1 MAKKPAKP
9 SPKAKAKAPAKKPEQ
24 KAKPAA
30 KAPAKVAA
38 AKPAKVDPKEM
49 AANEQRIK
57 HALKKLTG
65 GSKNT
70 PAIFK
75 LPTKKATPMVFS
87 LSEVRD
93 LIKEKAKKSPEEEAA
108 AQAIIARKAAAA
120 KAAQMEVDHKPRVL
134 KSATLDDLLGGGKK
148 NKPVMEFD
156 ESKVPMKWSGYF
168 KKLKAIRERLAQSVE
183 DRSEQTLR
191 TSGKEAA
198 GDLSSYSQHIA
209 DAGTDAFDTDFALS
223 LVSSDQ
229 EMLREVEAAI
239 ARIFNGT
246 YGVCEVTHKPISR
259 DRLNAVP
266 WTRFSKEG
274 QDQWERTRRKSAQ
287 RVGISTTDEDEDG
300 VSAPGG
306 DDDGEQ

>member
-1 MAKKPAKP
+1 MAKKSAKP
-9 SPKAKAKAPAKKPEQ
+9 SPKAKAKAPAKKPEP

-30 KAPAKVAA
+30 KAPAKAPAA
-38 AKPAKVDPKEM
+38 AKPLAKDL

-65 GSKNT
+65 GGKNT
-70 PAIFK
+70 PTIFK

-120 KAAQMEVDHKPRVL
+120 KVAQMEVDHKPRVL

-148 NKPVMEFD
+148 NKPAMEFD
-156 ESKVPMKWSGYF
+156 ESKVPMKWSGYY
-168 KKLKAIRERLAQSVE
+168 KKLKALRDRLAQSVE

-198 GDLSSYSQHIA
+198 GDLSSYGQHIA